1 MLSNSTKT
9 ANHRTNL
16 RRKLGFLAGNYGLA
30 ALWPIAALIIG
41 IVGWHLLR
49 SNLEESRARLEEHS
63 LRDAKELA
71 RSYAEQVRHRAE
83 AINQTA
89 LHVRYDWN
97 LSNGRL
103 RLDDARAKGLFPPS
117 ALAFVAIIDSDDML
131 VTGTLPAPANRF
143 LGNTEDF
150 VAQKTTATDSL
161 YIGKPFIGPVS
172 KRNTIP
178 FNRKLLTPDGSFGG
192 IVVVSVAPSYF
203 TSSYDEKLLGPH
215 GLLAIVG
222 SDDVMRATRVGQME
236 SSLTAHAFILPP
248 RFPTQADGSTV
259 LNGSEWFTDK
269 RSRYVGWSRVEGYPL
284 TAMAGLDQQ
293 DVLAPFLVNRTAAI
307 RIALAATF
315 ALALFTLIAMTLS
328 LRLGRKK
335 HQLETMRLTYR
346 LATERGNEGFY
357 IARPIR
363 DVNHRV
369 VDFRAIDC
377 NHRGAELLG
386 LRREELLGKKLS
398 DIYHAAALEQRIE
411 ILRRVMETGSHET
424 ELEEPPESA
433 ALAHWLLVNAVR
445 SDGDVA
451 ITVRDIGDVKA
462 HLVELERRGNED
474 TLTGLPNRLWVHA
487 HLSKAIEHAAA
498 SDAMLAVLFIDLDGF
513 KAVNDTMGHAEG
525 DNVLRNA
532 ARRLKEAIRPHDQV
546 ARLGG
551 DEFVVVLENV
561 EQKSDTAHVAERI
574 VHAFQDGF
582 RLSKG
587 VRSIG
592 ASVGISVFPSDGT
605 DADTLLHHA
614 DIAMYSVKTSGKNNY
629 RFFDQK
635 FYDAVRARHDKEA
648 ELRHAIENDQFVM
661 HYQPRVDIS
670 TGTTSSME
678 ALVRWAHPTRGLIA
692 PNDFIPLAEETGLIL
707 RLGEMVIDKV
717 CAQLA
722 HWAQREQALVPV
734 SVNVSSRQFNEAD
747 IAKLFSASLARHNVA
762 PGLIEIELTE
772 SSMMGDTR
780 KVADAF
786 SAIQKMG
793 VKLLV
798 DDFGTGYSSLSQLQR
813 LDFDVLK
820 VDRTFTAGLEKTGEG
835 NVFFKA
841 IITMAH
847 ALGMRVVAE
856 GVETLEQIKIL
867 KSLNCDEIQ
876 GFYVSK
882 PLAAFESQPVL
893 PKWFFPSLA

>member
-1 MLSNSTKT
+1 
-9 ANHRTNL
+9 
-16 RRKLGFLAGNYGLA
+16 
-30 ALWPIAALIIG
+30 
-41 IVGWHLLR
+41 
-49 SNLEESRARLEEHS
+49 
-63 LRDAKELA
+63 
-71 RSYAEQVRHRAE
+71 
-83 AINQTA
+83 
-89 LHVRYDWN
+89 
-97 LSNGRL
+97 
-103 RLDDARAKGLFPPS
+103 
-117 ALAFVAIIDSDDML
+117 
-131 VTGTLPAPANRF
+131 
-143 LGNTEDF
+143 
-150 VAQKTTATDSL
+150 
-161 YIGKPFIGPVS
+161 
-172 KRNTIP
+172 
-178 FNRKLLTPDGSFGG
+178 
-192 IVVVSVAPSYF
+192 
-203 TSSYDEKLLGPH
+203 
-215 GLLAIVG
+215 
-222 SDDVMRATRVGQME
+222 
-236 SSLTAHAFILPP
+236 
-248 RFPTQADGSTV
+248 
-259 LNGSEWFTDK
+259 
-269 RSRYVGWSRVEGYPL
+269 
-284 TAMAGLDQQ
+284 
-293 DVLAPFLVNRTAAI
+293 
-307 RIALAATF
+307 
-315 ALALFTLIAMTLS
+315 
-328 LRLGRKK
+328 
-335 HQLETMRLTYR
+335 
-346 LATERGNEGFY
+346 
-357 IARPIR
+357 
-363 DVNHRV
+363 
-369 VDFRAIDC
+369 
-377 NHRGAELLG
+377 
-386 LRREELLGKKLS
+386 
-398 DIYHAAALEQRIE
+398 
-411 ILRRVMETGSHET
+411 
-424 ELEEPPESA
+424 
-433 ALAHWLLVNAVR
+433 
-445 SDGDVA
+445 
-451 ITVRDIGDVKA
+451 
-462 HLVELERRGNED
+462 
-474 TLTGLPNRLWVHA
+474 
-487 HLSKAIEHAAA
+487 
-498 SDAMLAVLFIDLDGF
+498 
-513 KAVNDTMGHAEG
+513 
-525 DNVLRNA
+525 LRNA

-722 HWAQREQALVPV
+722 QWAQREQVLVPV